1 MEFSD
6 FAAWRRDVLDR
17 APAELEPVIDPL
29 SADLRY
35 TRDDRTFLRA
45 LGVILPGPMGRL
57 R

>member
-45 LGVILPGPMGRL
+45 LGVIVPGPMGRL